1 MPKLRP
7 DTQRARREAILDAA
21 ERCFARSGFH
31 RCTMHDIC
39 KEAGIS
45 PGALYVY
52 FASKEAL
59 IAGLAERDRAE
70 FQSRFAAVAAAPDF
84 LEALAV
90 IGEQYF
96 VDEPA
101 EKRLMCVEIGV
112 ESTRNPQVGETF
124 RAVDTFVNDSF
135 ASLFER
141 LAREGHIAPELDIA
155 TIAKV
160 FAVIGDGM
168 IWRRAV
174 DPAFD
179 GKALMPAIVMLV
191 SKLLNPVS
199 PPPAAVNDTEPREA
213 QS

>member
-1 MPKLRP
+1 MPKLKP

-52 FASKEAL
+52 FSSKEAL

-84 LEALAV
+84 LAALSV

-101 EKRLMCVEIGV
+101 EKRLMCIEIGV

-124 RAVDTFVNDSF
+124 RSVDTFVNDSF
-135 ASLFER
+135 ASLFQR
-141 LAREGHIAPELDIA
+141 LAEQGRIAPELDVA

-191 SKLLNPVS
+191 SKLLNPVA
-199 PPPAAVNDTEPREA
+199 PPQGANDADPREA
-213 QS
+213 QP

>member
-1 MPKLRP
+1 MPKLKP

-39 KEAGIS
+39 KEAGVS

-59 IAGLAERDRAE
+59 IAGLAERDRSE
-70 FQSRFAAVAAAPDF
+70 FQARFAELTAAPDF
-84 LEALAV
+84 LQALTAL
-90 IGEQYF
+90 GEQYF

-101 EKRLMCVEIGV
+101 HKRLMCVEIGV

-124 RAVDTFVNDSF
+124 RAVDTFVTESF
-135 ASLFER
+135 ESLFGR
-141 LAREGHIAPELDIA
+141 LAAEGRIAPDFDIP
-155 TIAKV
+155 TLAKV

-174 DPAFD
+174 DPGFD
-179 GKALMPAIVMLV
+179 GKQLMPAITMLV
-191 SKLLNPVS
+191 SKLINPVV
-199 PPPAAVNDTEPREA
+199 PQADAIPAPSRGAGP
-213 QS
+213 

>member
-1 MPKLRP
+1 MPKLKP

-59 IAGLAERDRAE
+59 ITGLAERDRAE

-84 LEALAV
+84 LAALSV

-101 EKRLMCVEIGV
+101 EKRLMCIEIGV

-124 RAVDTFVNDSF
+124 RSVDSFVNDSF
-135 ASLFER
+135 ASLFQR
-141 LAREGHIAPELDIA
+141 LAEEGRIAPELDVA

-179 GKALMPAIVMLV
+179 GKAMMPAIVLLV
-191 SKLLNPVS
+191 SKLLNPV
-199 PPPAAVNDTEPREA
+199 PPPPTGANDTEPREA
-213 QS
+213 QP

>member
-1 MPKLRP
+1 MPKLKP

-31 RCTMHDIC
+31 RCTMQEIC

-52 FASKEAL
+52 FASKESL

-70 FQSRFAAVAAAPDF
+70 FQSRFADLATAPDF
-84 LEALAV
+84 LQALSV

-124 RAVDTFVNDSF
+124 RAVDSFVNDSF
-135 ASLFER
+135 ASLFQR
-141 LAREGHIAPELDIA
+141 LAAEGRIAPELDVA

-174 DPAFD
+174 DPDFD

-191 SKLLNPVS
+191 GKLLNPVEQ
-199 PPPAAVNDTEPREA
+199 AAVHRSAPVPGEA